1 MDQRRSMARLRL
13 ELPSLMLG
21 LAILPL
27 LVLLAI
33 VMVVVIVVQRS
44 MKKGEDKGGGADI
57 ISYLVLAL
65 AMGITGFALVQLA
78 TTAFPGDRFVFDP
91 AQDVATALAGLVV
104 ATPFVVYFWRRQA
117 ARRVIYPASPGWTV
131 YLALMQLVFLS
142 AFVTSAVL
150 VVDGWLSGDPN
161 GAWVPTIVFGGLVG
175 FHEMAARRTPPR
187 SDAGELARVIAAA
200 IGLVTAAV
208 GLAGTL
214 DAVFSLPFQDI
225 SREFSPWPAMLIVGA
240 PIWGYQWFRKW
251 DQEPGMPRVVWSVV
265 VSIGSFV
272 AVVGAGTAL
281 VALVL
286 QYLFGDVP
294 PAGQHFGSAPAALAI
309 LVTFLAVWVV
319 HRRWLGSDRTN
330 PLRAYEYA
338 VAAVGLVTA
347 EIGSVVLTIIAF
359 DRSQIVGGGTGDVIG
374 VATSL
379 VAGLVVWL
387 VFSRRWLRGDPG
399 AEATAWPR
407 RVYNLGLGVAFGL
420 VAAGGLITCLF
431 ILLQRI
437 IGDGDDS
444 SLSIPLPIFV
454 YSALGAWYLLAA
466 HARDRANM
474 EREDVVTPFAVTVIC
489 AHPGPIATKFPK
501 QARLTVIHRA
511 DGIGVIDEDRADE
524 IVAAV
529 GHRPSLVWVEDDGF
543 RVAAMLVP
551 G

>member
-1 MDQRRSMARLRL
+1 VARFRL
-13 ELPSLMLG
+13 ELPNLMIG
-21 LAILPL
+21 LAIIPL

-44 MKKGEDKGGGADI
+44 MKKGADKGGGADI

-65 AMGITGFALVQLA
+65 AMGINGFALVQLA
-78 TTAFPGDRFVFDP
+78 NTAFPGDRFVFDP

-117 ARRVIYPASPGWTV
+117 ARRVTYPTSAGWTV

-142 AFVTSAVL
+142 AFVVSAVL
-150 VVDGWLSGDPN
+150 LLDGWLGGDSN
-161 GAWVPTIVFGGLVG
+161 GAWVPTVVFGGLVV
-175 FHEMAARRTPPR
+175 FHEIAARRTPPR
-187 SDAGELARVIAAA
+187 SDAGELARVIGAA

-225 SREFSPWPAMLIVGA
+225 SREFSPWPAMVVVGA
-240 PIWGYQWFRKW
+240 PIWGYHWFRKW
-251 DQEPGMPRVVWSVV
+251 DQEAGMPRAIWTVV

-281 VALVL
+281 IALVL
-286 QYLFGDVP
+286 QYVLGDVP
-294 PAGQHFGSAPAALAI
+294 PAGQHFDDAPAALAV
-309 LVTFLAVWVV
+309 LVTFLAIWVV
-319 HRRWLGSDRTN
+319 HRRGLGSERTN
-330 PLRAYEYA
+330 QVRAYEYA
-338 VAAVGLVTA
+338 LAGVGLVTA
-347 EIGSVVLTIIAF
+347 EIGAVMLTILAF
-359 DRSQIVGGGTGDVIG
+359 DRSQIVGGGSGDVIG
-374 VATSL
+374 LTTSL

-387 VFSRRWLRGDPG
+387 IYSRRWVGGDPG

-407 RVYNLGLGVAFGL
+407 RVYNLGLGVVFGL

-437 IGDGDDS
+437 IGDGDES
-444 SLSIPLPIFV
+444 SLLIPLPIFI
-454 YSALGAWYLLAA
+454 YSALAAWYLLAA
-466 HARDRANM
+466 HARDRVNVDRD
-474 EREDVVTPFAVTVIC
+474 EVVTPFPVTVIC
-489 AHPGPIATKFPK
+489 AHPGPIATRFPK

-511 DGIGVIDEDRADE
+511 DGIGNIDEDRADE

-529 GHRPSLVWVEDDGF
+529 GHQPSLVWVDDDGF
-543 RVAAMLVP
+543 RVAAMLVS